1 MRKAERMYAIAQYLH
16 STTGRTLDQIKARFD
31 VSERTVFRDIA
42 ALIEEGVPIVCETGR
57 YRVVSEGRKREGN
70 LDSTDLQLVRIALK
84 SGEVAA
90 KNGPLSKAL
99 ARIINKLDQL
109 LRDKKGR

>member
-1 MRKAERMYAIAQYLH
+1 MYVIAQYLH
-16 STTGRTLDQIKARFD
+16 SNAGRTLDQIKSRFD

-42 ALIEEGVPIVCETGR
+42 ALIEEGVPIVCESGR
-57 YRVVSEGRKREGN
+57 YRVVSDARKREGN

-99 ARIINKLDQL
+99 ARIINKLDEL
-109 LRDKKGR
+109 LRDSKKRR